1 MQLVQISS
9 YQISLTSNTITE
21 AAELVEVVQKTL
33 CGGFALTLTR
43 TVTLNLTEALIL
55 TLTLTL
61 SLLLTLTRWAC
72 ASGLRGLP
80 KGQAQHR

>member
-21 AAELVEVVQKTL
+21 PAELVDHVQKTL

-43 TVTLNLTEALIL
+43 TLTLTVILTL

-61 SLLLTLTRWAC
+61 SLLLTRTRWA
-72 ASGLRGLP
+72 
-80 KGQAQHR
+80 

>member
-9 YQISLTSNTITE
+9 YRISLTSNTITE
-21 AAELVEVVQKTL
+21 PAELVEVVRKTL
-33 CGGFALTLTR
+33 CGGLALTLTR

-61 SLLLTLTRWAC
+61 SLLLTLTRRAC
-72 ASGLRGLP
+72 APGLRGLP
-80 KGQAQHR
+80 EGQAQHR

>member
-21 AAELVEVVQKTL
+21 AQLVEVVQTL
-33 CGGFALTLTR
+33 CGGFALSLTLT
-43 TVTLNLTEALIL
+43 VTL

-61 SLLLTLTRWAC
+61 TLTRTLTPSLLLTLTRWAC

-80 KGQAQHR
+80 EGQAQHR

>member
-9 YQISLTSNTITE
+9 YQISVTSNTVTE
-21 AAELVEVVQKTL
+21 THLVEVVQDTL
-33 CGGFALTLTR
+33 CGGFALALTLTLTL
-43 TVTLNLTEALIL
+43 TVTLTLAL

-80 KGQAQHR
+80 EGQAQHR